1 MDQEMDAASHSD
13 ASPRTPQTH
22 MKRSEKIVAVFA
34 RGKGSFSIPKH
45 SPTALHDLKVKA
57 ITQPT

>member
-45 SPTALHDLKVKA
+45 IA
-57 ITQPT
+57 QPPSMTSK